1 MAVSKELSAAI
12 ANRSGLADR
21 KQQEQLVSEM
31 LVANPEMGRQL
42 IDSKLSVDEFFQGLN
57 GRGLGSDQHT
67 VCDTQF
73 SLPLPSSP
81 FQDEAHAV
89 ESS

>member
-57 GRGLGSDQHT
+57 CRGLGSGQHT

-89 ESS
+89 QQR